1 MIRFMSCMKR
11 KPELTAEQFRRY
23 WNDPQFLALVERV
36 AALTGATRYATNAT
50 LTVEANLLAQQ
61 TRGTRDPYD
70 EVLEY
75 WWDNAAHLVERTN
88 SPEGQALTQEVLA
101 YEKLFVDLG
110 SSTAFFTET

>member
-1 MIRFMSCMKR
+1 MALSKEEGGEHRDSIY
-11 KPELTAEQFRRY
+11 ELHETQAGADGRAVSS
-23 WNDPQFLALVERV
+23 LLERS
-36 AALTGATRYATNAT
+36 
-50 LTVEANLLAQQ
+50 ANLLALQ